1 MEFSRLSQAFILSL
15 GAAAAQVSAQ
25 DSFTYA
31 GCDPVTSANFDIV
44 TLANKSK
51 DNSLAEPV
59 RFAVAKNG
67 DVYFAERGGAIKVV
81 KTDGSIS
88 KVGTINVFPIGSA
101 LKKDAGASDEMGLT
115 GLTLDPNFETNHFLY
130 VTYQPPSP
138 DVMKIS
144 RFTVNSYSLD
154 AGSEKVLLSFDY
166 HKNYCCHTGGDLKFD
181 ASGNL
186 FISVGNN
193 TRNPPDASDPK
204 AYVDESF
211 ANGDADDQAHA
222 ANTNDYRGKILRI
235 RPTPEGSYTVP
246 AGNFKEYY
254 ASQYTAEELA
264 KIKPEIYGM
273 GMRNPYTIGIDPLK
287 GSVTWGDV
295 GPDEGLL
302 SEEYNLTQKPGFF
315 GWPYFAGM
323 STYAKYSYRLSKDPN
338 APTNTSTFNTGIQ
351 KLPAAIGATVGY
363 QQAAAISGP
372 VYRYSF
378 YPNSTKKLPPHFDGK
393 WFVGDW
399 KLGRVHAITLDEAT
413 SSQKTD
419 QKSLQTVPGSLL
431 QVSIGPDGLLYTLE
445 YASANT
451 YWTTDARTRLARW
464 EYKGAACTGP
474 TAMENRKGSHGL
486 AMHAALLS
494 LGAPGRQVLT
504 LPAEATGVKL
514 YDLQGKMLWSHTLG
528 AAASRLVEIPHLL
541 QGSGLF
547 RVQYS
552 Y

>member
-1 MEFSRLSQAFILSL
+1 MEFSRLSQALSFSL
-15 GAAAAQVSAQ
+15 VAIATQVSGQ
-25 DSFTYA
+25 TSFTYP
-31 GCDPVTSANFDIV
+31 GCEAVTSANFELV
-44 TLANKSK
+44 SLVNKTK

-67 DVYFAERGGAIKVV
+67 EVYFAERGGAIKVV
-81 KTDGSIS
+81 KTDGSITKIGAIS
-88 KVGTINVFPIGSA
+88 VFPIGSP
-101 LKKDAGASDEMGLT
+101 LKKDQSGSDEMGLT

-138 DVMKIS
+138 DVMKVS
-144 RFTVNSYSLD
+144 RFTVNSNNLD
-154 AGSEKVLLSFDY
+154 LGSEKVLMSFDY

-186 FISVGNN
+186 LISVGNN
-193 TRNPPDASDPK
+193 TRNPPDPSDAK

-211 ANGDADDQAHA
+211 AGGDANDQAHA

-235 RPTPEGSYTVP
+235 KPTPEGSYTVP
-246 AGNFKEYY
+246 PGNFKDFY
-254 ASQYTAEELA
+254 ASQYTADELT

-273 GMRNPYTIGIDPLK
+273 GMRNPYTIDIDPLK
-287 GSVTWGDV
+287 GSLTWGDV

-315 GWPYFAGM
+315 GWPYFAG
-323 STYAKYSYRLSKDPN
+323 SAGYAKYSYRLSKDAN
-338 APTNTSTFNTGIQ
+338 APMNTSTQNTGVQ

-363 QQAAAISGP
+363 QQAAAIAGP

-399 KLGRVHAITLDEAT
+399 KLGWLHVISLDNET
-413 SSQKTD
+413 SSKKTEE
-419 QKSLQTVPGSLL
+419 KSLQTLPGSLL

-451 YWTTDARTRLARW
+451 YWVTDNRTRIARW

-474 TAMENRKGSHGL
+474 TALENRKANQRL
-486 AMHAALLS
+486 AAHTTLLS
-494 LGAPGRQVLT
+494 LGANGHHALS
-504 LPAEATGVKL
+504 LPAEAKGLKL
-514 YDLQGKMLWSHTLG
+514 YDLQGKLLWSHAVDAT
-528 AAASRLVEIPHLL
+528 ASRRIEIPSM
-541 QGSGLF
+541 QGSGLY
-547 RVQYS
+547 RVQFS